1 MINLDSLKQK
11 PADLFEF
18 LTDELN
24 KLDTL
29 PLEITSFFEINDIF
43 ELAESAI
50 DNNCSILTVQNVINK
65 IGINKEFE
73 LDIFL
78 NFLKALHKNN
88 ESYFPWFTTDL
99 FSKIAKQY
107 PDKAILLIDSIKELD
122 YQLVPEAIATIV
134 INNDNL
140 SPNQKYD
147 YALLFIKSGME
158 KQYLAGYAIIEKCVL
173 NGSFSRKNEA
183 ITLLKESLSTKENS
197 ELASAVKSACNLSIS
212 EKELQNDIF
221 LIRKNNNPST
231 NKVISTFLFLNSK
244 AIIESEFLKKLFL
257 TFTNIPCELKGIIS
271 DLDFILMDLVKTD
284 FDLFFNFI
292 TKWIDESDFKNNS
305 ISFCEIWSSFFSSL
319 DFNKHVVFIYT
330 TFFLKDEIE
339 YHIVAADIIHN
350 KGIMSEYIFNLDE
363 EIIKECDA
371 DDIIFLCR
379 KILGHIYDIKKMC
392 DLFNSL
398 LIIKIEGVQITN
410 AIQNLFITLAND
422 YGFVVINYI
431 KSKSTDEDTRINTIY
446 KNILTVS
453 EKNNELYL
461 KKQDYYELNATYE
474 ELLELSRKEFERQ
487 NKISEQAEEQSIMS
501 KLCTKIPLK
510 YGIGFSSCYN
520 GKNTNVSLLKE
531 FSATI
536 NMSKQDIYSPVHEQL
551 LRLHYKLYKR
561 GES

>member
-1 MINLDSLKQK
+1 MISLESLKQN
-11 PADLFEF
+11 PANLFDSLAE
-18 LTDELN
+18 ELN
-24 KLDTL
+24 KTDTL
-29 PLEITSFFEINDIF
+29 PTNITSFFEINDIF

-147 YALLFIKSGME
+147 YALLFIKSGIE

-173 NGSFSRKNEA
+173 NDSFARKNEA
-183 ITLLKESLSTKENS
+183 ISLLKESLSTKENS
-197 ELASAVKSACNLSIS
+197 ELASAVKAACNLSIS

-231 NKVISTFLFLNSK
+231 NKVISSFLFLNSK
-244 AIIESEFLKKLFL
+244 AILESEFLKKLFL
-257 TFTNIPCELKGIIS
+257 TFTNIPCKSKEIINN
-271 DLDFILMDLVKTD
+271 LDFILMDLLKTD
-284 FDLFFNFI
+284 FELFFDFI

-305 ISFCEIWSSFFSSL
+305 ISFCEIWSSFLSSL
-319 DFNKHVVFIYT
+319 DFNKQVAFIYT
-330 TFFLKDEIE
+330 TYFLKDEIE
-339 YHIVAADIIHN
+339 YHRVAADIIHN

-363 EIIKECDA
+363 EIIKKCDI

-379 KILGHIYDIKKMC
+379 KILGHIYDIKIMC

-398 LIIKIEGVQITN
+398 LRFKIQEKRIVKIVTDII
-410 AIQNLFITLAND
+410 ITLSDD
-422 YGFVVINYI
+422 YGFPVLEYVKKKINSETSDIAEIYKSI
-431 KSKSTDEDTRINTIY
+431 LPSVEANSEKKNKHSYPELLANYEQKVTISRKKVEENKEIAKKTESKSVILKLVKHVKILYGKGFCFTTDNAPESKTSTFSKIEHSFYCSKRDFFCPVDSEMERFFFRI
-446 KNILTVS
+446 
-453 EKNNELYL
+453 
-461 KKQDYYELNATYE
+461 A
-474 ELLELSRKEFERQ
+474 
-487 NKISEQAEEQSIMS
+487 
-501 KLCTKIPLK
+501 
-510 YGIGFSSCYN
+510 
-520 GKNTNVSLLKE
+520 
-531 FSATI
+531 
-536 NMSKQDIYSPVHEQL
+536 
-551 LRLHYKLYKR
+551 KR
-561 GES
+561 GEK

>member
-1 MINLDSLKQK
+1 MNLDPLKQNPK
-11 PADLFEF
+11 ELFDF
-18 LTDELN
+18 LDEELDKDDVLSQEV
-24 KLDTL
+24 KL
-29 PLEITSFFEINDIF
+29 FFEINDIF

-147 YALLFIKSGME
+147 YALLFIKSGIE

-173 NGSFSRKNEA
+173 NDSFARKNEA
-183 ITLLKESLSTKENS
+183 ISLLKESLSTKENS
-197 ELASAVKSACNLSIS
+197 ELASAVKAACNLSIS

-257 TFTNIPCELKGIIS
+257 TFTNIPCEYKGIIS
-271 DLDFILMDLVKTD
+271 DLDFILMDLLKTD
-284 FDLFFNFI
+284 FNLFFNFI

-339 YHIVAADIIHN
+339 YHRVAADIIHN

-363 EIIKECDA
+363 EIIKKCDVE
-371 DDIIFLCR
+371 DIIFLCK
-379 KILGHIYDIKKMC
+379 KILGHIYDIKIMC

-398 LIIKIEGVQITN
+398 LRFKIQEKRIVKIVTDII
-410 AIQNLFITLAND
+410 ITLSDD
-422 YGFVVINYI
+422 YGFPVLEYVKKKINSETSDIAEIYKSI
-431 KSKSTDEDTRINTIY
+431 LPSVEANSEKKNKHSYPELLANYEQKVTISRKKVEENKEIAKKTESKSVILKLVKHVKILYGKGFCFTTDNAPESKTSTFSKIEHSFYCSKRDFFCPVDSEMERFFFRI
-446 KNILTVS
+446 
-453 EKNNELYL
+453 
-461 KKQDYYELNATYE
+461 A
-474 ELLELSRKEFERQ
+474 
-487 NKISEQAEEQSIMS
+487 
-501 KLCTKIPLK
+501 
-510 YGIGFSSCYN
+510 
-520 GKNTNVSLLKE
+520 
-531 FSATI
+531 
-536 NMSKQDIYSPVHEQL
+536 
-551 LRLHYKLYKR
+551 KR
-561 GES
+561 GEK

>member
-147 YALLFIKSGME
+147 YALLFIKSGIE

-173 NGSFSRKNEA
+173 NGSFTRKNEA
-183 ITLLKESLSTKENS
+183 ITLLKKSLSTKENS
-197 ELASAVKSACNLSIS
+197 ELASAVKAACNLAIS
-212 EKELQNDIF
+212 EKELQNDIY

-231 NKVISTFLFLNSK
+231 NKVISSFLFLNSK
-244 AIIESEFLKKLFL
+244 AILESDFLKRLFL
-257 TFTNIPCELKGIIS
+257 TFTNIPCEFNAIIK
-271 DLDFILMDLVKTD
+271 DLDLILMDLLKTD

-292 TKWIDESDFKNNS
+292 TKWINESDFKNNS
-305 ISFCEIWSSFFSSL
+305 ISFCEIWSSFFSNS
-319 DFNKHVVFIYT
+319 DFNKQVAFIYT
-330 TFFLKDEIE
+330 TYFLKDEIE
-339 YHIVAADIIHN
+339 YHRVAADIIHN

-363 EIIKECDA
+363 EIIKKCDV
-371 DDIIFLCR
+371 DDIIYLCR
-379 KILGHIYDIKKMC
+379 KILGHIYDINKMC

-398 LIIKIEGVQITN
+398 LTIKIQDKRIVKIVTDV
-410 AIQNLFITLAND
+410 IITLSDD
-422 YGFVVINYI
+422 YGFPVLEYVKKQI
-431 KSKSTDEDTRINTIY
+431 KSETSDIAEIY
-446 KNILTVS
+446 KSILPSVEANS
-453 EKNNELYL
+453 EKKNKLPYSELL
-461 KKQDYYELNATYE
+461 ATYE
-474 ELLELSRKEFERQ
+474 QKVTISRK
-487 NKISEQAEEQSIMS
+487 KAEEYKEIAKKTESQSVILKLVKHVKILYGKGFCYTTDTATEAKTSTFS
-501 KLCTKIPLK
+501 KIEHSFYC
-510 YGIGFSSCYN
+510 
-520 GKNTNVSLLKE
+520 
-531 FSATI
+531 
-536 NMSKQDIYSPVHEQL
+536 SKRDFFCPVDSEME
-551 LRLHYKLYKR
+551 RFFFRIAKR
-561 GES
+561 GEK